1 MSTRKRILIVG
12 AGPVGSLLAIYL
24 IRKNYAV
31 TLLERRPDMRKSEL
45 DAGRSINLALS
56 NRGLR
61 PLIELGLQKRVSKM
75 IIPMK
80 GRFIH
85 DASGKTSMQPYGV
98 EGQVINSISRPGL
111 NELLLNVAENEGCRI
126 IFDSRATEIDVEA
139 TKVESIERGKK
150 VIYDGD
156 VIIGSDGAF
165 SAIRTS
171 IMKTDRFDY
180 SQFYIE
186 HGYKEL
192 SIPSNSDGSFRLEKN
207 ALHIWPRG
215 HFMLIALPNLDGSFT
230 VTLFFPFEGEPSFA
244 SLNTKKKVR
253 DFFKATFVDAFPH
266 LVDLDKEFEENPTS
280 SLVTVRCFPW
290 VKNNT
295 LLIGDAAHAV
305 VPFYGQGMNCGFEDC
320 RVLNSIL
327 TGNNEDW
334 RKTLSEFEKIRKPD
348 ADAISELA
356 LKNFIEMRDLVANEN
371 FVLQKKIESKL
382 HKMFPERWIPLYS
395 MVTFQDHIRYSDA
408 LKIGNKQQEI
418 MNDLLKKEDIK
429 DTWESLD
436 FASIVKRLESQKF

>member
-1 MSTRKRILIVG
+1 
-12 AGPVGSLLAIYL
+12 
-24 IRKNYAV
+24 
-31 TLLERRPDMRKSEL
+31 
-45 DAGRSINLALS
+45 
-56 NRGLR
+56 
-61 PLIELGLQKRVSKM
+61 
-75 IIPMK
+75 
-80 GRFIH
+80 
-85 DASGKTSMQPYGV
+85 
-98 EGQVINSISRPGL
+98 
-111 NELLLNVAENEGCRI
+111 
-126 IFDSRATEIDVEA
+126 
-139 TKVESIERGKK
+139 
-150 VIYDGD
+150 
-156 VIIGSDGAF
+156 
-165 SAIRTS
+165 
-171 IMKTDRFDY
+171 
-180 SQFYIE
+180 
-186 HGYKEL
+186 
-192 SIPSNSDGSFRLEKN
+192 
-207 ALHIWPRG
+207 
-215 HFMLIALPNLDGSFT
+215 
-230 VTLFFPFEGEPSFA
+230 
-244 SLNTKKKVR
+244 
-253 DFFKATFVDAFPH
+253 
-266 LVDLDKEFEENPTS
+266 
-280 SLVTVRCFPW
+280 VRCFPW

-356 LKNFIEMRDLVANEN
+356 LRNFIEMRDLVANEN

-436 FASIVKRLESQKF
+436 FASIVKRLESQKI

>member
-61 PLIELGLQKRVSKM
+61 PLIELGLQKQVSKM

-356 LKNFIEMRDLVANEN
+356 LRNFIEMRDLVANEN

-408 LKIGNKQQEI
+408 FKIGNKQQEI

>member
-356 LKNFIEMRDLVANEN
+356 LRNFIEMRDLVANEN

-436 FASIVKRLESQKF
+436 FASIVKRLESQKI

>member
-436 FASIVKRLESQKF
+436 FASIVKRLESQKI

>member
-12 AGPVGSLLAIYL
+12 AGPVGSLLAIHL

-61 PLIELGLQKRVSKM
+61 PLIELGLQKQVSKM

-280 SLVTVRCFPW
+280 SLVTVRSFPW

-356 LKNFIEMRDLVANEN
+356 LRNFIEMRDLVANEN

>member
-1 MSTRKRILIVG
+1 MIVG

-356 LKNFIEMRDLVANEN
+356 LRNFIEMRDLVANEN

-436 FASIVKRLESQKF
+436 FASIVKRLESQKI

>member
-12 AGPVGSLLAIYL
+12 AGPVGSLLAIHL

-356 LKNFIEMRDLVANEN
+356 LRNFIEMRDLVANEN

>member
-61 PLIELGLQKRVSKM
+61 PLIELGLQKQVSKM

-334 RKTLSEFEKIRKPD
+334 WKTLSEFEKIRKPD

-356 LKNFIEMRDLVANEN
+356 LRNFIEMRDLVANEN

>member
-1 MSTRKRILIVG
+1 
-12 AGPVGSLLAIYL
+12 
-24 IRKNYAV
+24 
-31 TLLERRPDMRKSEL
+31 
-45 DAGRSINLALS
+45 
-56 NRGLR
+56 
-61 PLIELGLQKRVSKM
+61 
-75 IIPMK
+75 
-80 GRFIH
+80 
-85 DASGKTSMQPYGV
+85 
-98 EGQVINSISRPGL
+98 
-111 NELLLNVAENEGCRI
+111 
-126 IFDSRATEIDVEA
+126 
-139 TKVESIERGKK
+139 
-150 VIYDGD
+150 
-156 VIIGSDGAF
+156 
-165 SAIRTS
+165 
-171 IMKTDRFDY
+171 MKTDRFDY

-395 MVTFQDHIRYSDA
+395 MVTFQDHIRYSNA

-436 FASIVKRLESQKF
+436 FASIVKRLESQKI